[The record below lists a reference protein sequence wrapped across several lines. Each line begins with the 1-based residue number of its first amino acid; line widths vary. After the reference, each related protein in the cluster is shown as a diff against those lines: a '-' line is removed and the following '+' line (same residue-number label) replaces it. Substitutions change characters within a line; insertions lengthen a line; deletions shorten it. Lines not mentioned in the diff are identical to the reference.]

1 MIKLKTGVSTSL
13 DFVKAMKERGQDV
26 SPAFPAETLRDQLD
40 ALSDEV
46 KVTFNSDNETVLQVV
61 NDYEPGPVPP
71 APVEKVTLTLDYNG
85 GKSQEGPEGV
95 GSVEVELDKG
105 TVYILTDPAAD
116 PDFVIPDGKNFDG
129 WSTVKDDAETKVE
142 GTSVTVNENMTL
154 YILWV

>member
-1 MIKLKTGVSTSL
+1 MYIILYIISEIYYMWDKYLFDSL
-13 DFVKAMKERGQDV
+13 LTYSLSLIFDLSIYIG
-26 SPAFPAETLRDQLD
+26 SP
-40 ALSDEV
+40 
-46 KVTFNSDNETVLQVV
+46 
-61 NDYEPGPVPP
+61 
-71 APVEKVTLTLDYNG
+71 KVTLTLDYNG

-105 TVYILTDPAAD
+105 TVYTLTDPAAD

-129 WSTVKDDAETKVE
+129 WSTVKDDTETKIE

>member
-40 ALSDEV
+40 ALGDEV
-46 KVTFNSDNETVLQVV
+46 KVTFKSDNETVLQVV
-61 NDYEPGPVPP
+61 NDYEP
-71 APVEKVTLTLDYNG
+71 PVEKVTLTLDYNG

-105 TVYILTDPAAD
+105 TVYTLTDPAAD

-142 GTSVTVNENMTL
+142 GASVTVNENMTL